1 MAWYESIYKALIFGS
16 AITFIISNLTTGA
29 NSYNSLIT
37 GYSILILGILMILTI
52 MITKI
57 LDVQKSS
64 STMQIFLSIIMTLG
78 PFLLMLGIIGFML
91 FLIIYYKTPILENQ
105 VSSSYGTFSNIT
117 LMLLL
122 IQVYIVY
129 TNIDTDEFKI
139 NGKISQ
145 LTSVVLYFLGVI
157 TIMYILTIYVILK
170 YFRAD
175 GFQMLQN
182 AKNIQ
187 FNYLL

>member
-16 AITFIISNLTTGA
+16 AITFIISNLTSGA
-29 NSYNSLIT
+29 NSYNSMIA
-37 GYSILILGILMILTI
+37 GYSILILGIIMILTI

-57 LDVQKSS
+57 LDMQKSS
-64 STMQIFLSIIMTLG
+64 STMQLFLSIIMTLG

-91 FLIIYYKTPILENQ
+91 FLLIFYKTPILQNQ
-105 VSSSYGTFSNIT
+105 VSSSYDTFSNIT
-117 LMLLL
+117 LVLLL
-122 IQVYIVY
+122 IQLYIVY

-145 LTSVVLYFLGVI
+145 MTSGILYLLGV
-157 TIMYILTIYVILK
+157 LSLFSSGTIYIILK

-175 GFQMLQN
+175 GFTMLQN
-182 AKNIQ
+182 SKNIN

>member
-16 AITFIISNLTTGA
+16 AITFIISNLTSGA
-29 NSYNSLIT
+29 NSYNSLIA

-57 LDVQKSS
+57 LDLQKSS

-91 FLIIYYKTPILENQ
+91 FLIIFYKTPILENQ
-105 VSSSYGTFSNIT
+105 VSSSYDTFSNIT
-117 LMLLL
+117 LVLLL

-129 TNIDTDEFKI
+129 TNIDTDRFKI
-139 NGKISQ
+139 NGKISEMA
-145 LTSVVLYFLGVI
+145 SAVLYLLGVLSVFSS
-157 TIMYILTIYVILK
+157 LTIYVILG

>member
-16 AITFIISNLTTGA
+16 AITFIISNLTSGA

-37 GYSILILGILMILTI
+37 GYIILILGILMVLTMVI
-52 MITKI
+52 AKI
-57 LDVQKSS
+57 LEVQKTS
-64 STMQIFLSIIMTLG
+64 STTQILLSIIMTLG
-78 PFLLMLGIIGFML
+78 PFLLMLAIIGFML
-91 FLIIYYKTPILENQ
+91 FLIIFYKTPILENR
-105 VSSSYGTFSNIT
+105 VSNSYDTFSNIT
-117 LMLLL
+117 LVLLL
-122 IQVYIVY
+122 IQVYVVY
-129 TNIDTDEFKI
+129 TNLDTDEFKI

-145 LTSVVLYFLGVI
+145 MTSSVLYLLGV
-157 TIMYILTIYVILK
+157 LSLFSSGTIYIILK

-182 AKNIQ
+182 EKNIQ

>member
-139 NGKISQ
+139 NCKISQ

>member
-16 AITFIISNLTTGA
+16 AITFIISNLTSGA

-57 LDVQKSS
+57 LDVEKSS

-91 FLIIYYKTPILENQ
+91 FLIIYYKTPILANQ
-105 VSSSYGTFSNIT
+105 VSSSYDTFSNIT

-122 IQVYIVY
+122 IQVYVVY
-129 TNIDTDEFKI
+129 TNIDTDGFKI

-145 LTSVVLYFLGVI
+145 LTSVILYLLGVLTLI
-157 TIMYILTIYVILK
+157 TTITIYVILK